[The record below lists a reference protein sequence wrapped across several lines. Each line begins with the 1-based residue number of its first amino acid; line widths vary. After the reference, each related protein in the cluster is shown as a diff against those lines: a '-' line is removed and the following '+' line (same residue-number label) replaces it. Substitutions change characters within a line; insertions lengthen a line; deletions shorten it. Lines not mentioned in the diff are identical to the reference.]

1 MKGILIGLVLIVLV
15 VGGFYAFSGN
25 DSNVAVDS
33 DSATSGS
40 SSGNSEGGGHGDM
53 DMSDVDTSGDAVV
66 PDSATTET
74 DSSGATTHNVVIDN
88 FKLPSL
94 TVKVGD
100 TVSWT
105 NEDGAPHTATANGG
119 SFDTD
124 RLETGESGSFTF
136 TSAGEFDY
144 FCAIHPSMKGKVTVK

>member
-1 MKGILIGLVLIVLV
+1 MKGLLIGLVLVVLV
-15 VGGFYAFSGN
+15 IGGFYVFSGDN
-25 DSNVAVDS
+25 AVVDS
-33 DSATSGS
+33 D
-40 SSGNSEGGGHGDM
+40 HGDNHEA
-53 DMSDVDTSGDAVV
+53 VSGDSV
-66 PDSATTET
+66 DSADEPATTST

-144 FCAIHPSMKGKVTVK
+144 FCAIHPSMKGKVIVE